1 MTCDNTMPMSITSTD
16 TMPSANLQL
25 TQNHMELLS
34 VNVALNSVDYSEDI
48 NNLSAAQNNIAV
60 AQMEAAETIGNSIE
74 KGSYQLSRQILQAS
88 RNIFLGLTSISSEL
102 ERNNKMNEYYML
114 QKEIES
120 YEDYLIENRI
130 IKKVYSEMNLTKYEN
145 IKPITTKE
153 ALDIAYILRGDTAL
167 LEEIMFQKKISP
179 FEALLDLCHDPHFGR
194 LFCIGDSFYKQSK
207 EKQISELW
215 WSIDTNASIMKSE
228 MNAMI
233 HSGATDKPLYSDR
246 VLNSAGRLNTIINKI
261 NFEMS
266 LNDLRNLHEALRCA
280 VRNHKIELAM
290 SSQ

>member
-1 MTCDNTMPMSITSTD
+1 
-16 TMPSANLQL
+16 
-25 TQNHMELLS
+25 MELLS

-167 LEEIMFQKKISP
+167 LEEIMFQRKISP
-179 FEALLDLCHDPHFGR
+179 FEALLDLCHDPHIGR
-194 LFCIGDSFYKQSK
+194 LFGIGDSFYKQSK

-233 HSGATDKPLYSDR
+233 YSGATDKPLYSDR